1 METPEVVTAT
11 ANEPEEPKNPAT
23 QPDVPEVVTANE
35 FEEPKKPATQ
45 PDVPVTA
52 NEFEEPKNPA
62 TQPDVPE
69 VGTANEPEE
78 PKNPATQPP
87 KVPGTADKPAPGAS
101 NLEEL
106 HKSTCGSVNTRLPDM
121 EPDIVYPLDYA
132 NDPFLKDLWETT
144 LTNLKN
150 ASKPLEILEAI
161 ASTAML
167 EGYIAKFVTSILE
180 GIVSDDDMRDMLVN
194 GIKTFTTTK
203 LAGLSLEQYGKVS
216 KIIENSAS
224 SPDLAMLMIQQL
236 GKAMVKPDA
245 KAIRNKLK
253 KLNTNCDEEAA
264 QDAAALEIQKSK
276 MAKAAEDKK
285 KEEDAK
291 EAILK
296 EKESARVLRGTD
308 LKEKYKE
315 SEKKKAEKKLADE
328 KKANE
333 SSFFSMFRSNPK
345 TEETKSE
352 ADTGAV
358 KDASEAN
365 ADETKVDNGT
375 KEVVNETKEVV
386 NETKEV
392 DNGTKEVDNGT
403 KEVDNGT
410 KEVENGTK
418 EVENGT
424 KEVDNETEKTGA
436 EPKVT
441 STEASIQE
449 ENKEENK
456 EKVKQAD
463 QTVGGRTRRK
473 RVSARKTR
481 KHWLLFTLRDI
492 L

>member
-1 METPEVVTAT
+1 MDTKTEAPIEVVSEKTA
-11 ANEPEEPKNPAT
+11 EVDPAT
-23 QPDVPEVVTANE
+23 TKTEVETENAAAAATGQPN
-35 FEEPKKPATQ
+35 K
-45 PDVPVTA
+45 
-52 NEFEEPKNPA
+52 
-62 TQPDVPE
+62 
-69 VGTANEPEE
+69 
-78 PKNPATQPP
+78 
-87 KVPGTADKPAPGAS
+87 PGAS

-106 HKSTCGSVNTRLPDM
+106 HKSTCGSVNTRLPEI

-132 NDPFLKDLWETT
+132 NDPFLKNLWETT

-167 EGYIAKFVTSILE
+167 EGYIAKFATSILE
-180 GIVSDDDMRDMLVN
+180 GVVTDDDMRDMLVN

-216 KIIENSAS
+216 KVIENSAS

-253 KLNTNCDEEAA
+253 KLNTNCEQEAA
-264 QDAAALEIQKSK
+264 EDAAALEIQKAR

-291 EAILK
+291 AASLK
-296 EKESARVLRGTD
+296 EREAARVLRSTD

-315 SEKKKAEKKLADE
+315 GEKKKAEKKLADE

-333 SSFFSMFRSNPK
+333 SSFFSMFRSKPEEKTATENEPK
-345 TEETKSE
+345 EGVDTKDDKATVVDAVVKE
-352 ADTGAV
+352 ATVEGVNESGANVVPSDTGV
-358 KDASEAN
+358 KEATPEGVN
-365 ADETKVDNGT
+365 ADETKGVNADET
-375 KEVVNETKEVV
+375 KGVNET
-386 NETKEV
+386 
-392 DNGTKEVDNGT
+392 GTN
-403 KEVDNGT
+403 
-410 KEVENGTK
+410 
-418 EVENGT
+418 
-424 KEVDNETEKTGA
+424 
-436 EPKVT
+436 EPKVET
-441 STEASIQE
+441 PTEPASIQE
-449 ENKEENK
+449 DNKEEKK
-456 EKVKQAD
+456 EKEGQVEQVQ
-463 QTVGGRTRRK
+463 QTIGGKTRRK